1 MKKVAVIEGGY
12 SKEKAISIKSAKTV
26 FENLDRTKFL
36 PVRVLIDENEWTAYD
51 EDGRYP
57 VDKNDFTFNK
67 NAQKQIF
74 EYAFIVIHGTPGED
88 GKLQGYLDMVGVPYN
103 TSSAAVTALT
113 FQKFHCNQFLKT
125 HGINVPEAVLIKPD
139 DVFDERQIIDKVKLP
154 CFVKPTDGGSSFGI
168 TKVKRLNE
176 ILPAI
181 KKAFENGTEV
191 IVEENIEG
199 REVSCGVYMDS
210 EEIKAFPITEIISEN
225 EYFDYDAKYNGKSK
239 EITPADL
246 DEETT
251 NKIKALT
258 KEIYGI
264 LGMRGIVRMDYI
276 ISNGKVSFLIEI
288 NTVPGMTKESIIPQM
303 AKVDDVDMSL
313 LF

>member
-1 MKKVAVIEGGY
+1 M
-12 SKEKAISIKSAKTV
+12 
-26 FENLDRTKFL
+26 
-36 PVRVLIDENEWTAYD
+36 
-51 EDGRYP
+51 
-57 VDKNDFTFNK
+57 
-67 NAQKQIF
+67 
-74 EYAFIVIHGTPGED
+74 
-88 GKLQGYLDMVGVPYN
+88 
-103 TSSAAVTALT
+103 
-113 FQKFHCNQFLKT
+113 
-125 HGINVPEAVLIKPD
+125 
-139 DVFDERQIIDKVKLP
+139 
-154 CFVKPTDGGSSFGI
+154 KPTDSGSSFGI

-239 EITPADL
+239 EITQADL

-264 LGMRGIVRMDYI
+264 LGMRRIVRMDYI

-288 NTVPGMTKESIIPQM
+288 NSVPGMTKESIVPQM

>member
-1 MKKVAVIEGGY
+1 
-12 SKEKAISIKSAKTV
+12 
-26 FENLDRTKFL
+26 
-36 PVRVLIDENEWTAYD
+36 
-51 EDGRYP
+51 
-57 VDKNDFTFNK
+57 
-67 NAQKQIF
+67 
-74 EYAFIVIHGTPGED
+74 
-88 GKLQGYLDMVGVPYN
+88 
-103 TSSAAVTALT
+103 
-113 FQKFHCNQFLKT
+113 
-125 HGINVPEAVLIKPD
+125 
-139 DVFDERQIIDKVKLP
+139 
-154 CFVKPTDGGSSFGI
+154 
-168 TKVKRLNE
+168 
-176 ILPAI
+176 
-181 KKAFENGTEV
+181 
-191 IVEENIEG
+191 
-199 REVSCGVYMDS
+199 MDS